1 MPQTWKLV
9 LIGGEVTVLAAFTG
23 LGLHLVM
30 QPHRFVMAPPPLLI
44 PTGRAAAAPGSSVTA
59 PGSPVVAP
67 GRTSP
72 SPAARGRIALT
83 PDLFSKF
90 GEQDRGLMNSQ
101 WDILRRLMGA
111 MEKYLAH
118 KVIPGMEGRR

>member
-30 QPHRFVMAPPPLLI
+30 QPHRFVVAPPPLLI
-44 PTGRAAAAPGSSVTA
+44 PAARPAAAPGSPMVAASRPSQA
-59 PGSPVVAP
+59 PAP
-67 GRTSP
+67 T
-72 SPAARGRIALT
+72 GRIALN
-83 PDLFSKF
+83 PELFSKF
-90 GEQDRGLMNSQ
+90 GQQDRGLMNSQ
-101 WDILRRLMGA
+101 WDILRQLMGA
-111 MEKYLAH
+111 MERYLEH

>member
-44 PTGRAAAAPGSSVTA
+44 PAGRAAAAPGSSVT
-59 PGSPVVAP
+59 AP